1 MFIPASSSWFNFDT
15 IHEIEIKSL
24 PEYFCGKY
32 PSKTPEVYKEYRNFM
47 INLYRENQSS
57 YLTATVCRRHLAG
70 DACSILRIHAL
81 LEHWG
86 LINFKV
92 DPRIKPTDPFL
103 PKAFNFKSP
112 IYVDASSFIIKEG
125 NNSSTR
131 IGSNNVV
138 LTNKSGEEMR
148 TLFPIN
154 NHPESLFRSF
164 FEKNS
169 NTAVNQVNFLTKN
182 YRPKCDLCG
191 NLCELDWYITSKDG
205 KDPFDFNETN
215 KENSSATEQK
225 DILLICEECYDKG
238 EFPKGLGKENF
249 ELSNVYNI
257 LMPNEKFHTKL
268 KTRLE
273 EEKWTEEETKMLL
286 EAIDKYKD
294 NWDEIIK
301 VFNGKRNKSDCIVH
315 LMQLPIKENVS
326 FKVTDLNMQNES
338 TNKEEINAVTNQS
351 DPLIGQVL
359 FFAKMFEKYVEDD
372 KKKEENNNNE
382 MNDNTTDL
390 SSTDKMK
397 EVIYKTYA
405 KSIDVSKKLQNE
417 QKNEMK
423 KIMNL
428 LVHLEMKK
436 IELKL
441 AYFNDFEKL
450 IQFQNQ
456 QIKTME
462 SQVFQDRIKLALK
475 KNEIIGLSQ
484 KVKEQEKTGPTQ
496 ELIEKINEV
505 KIANDT
511 KVIDLLNNVQPKG
524 DTNNVNITNG
534 LQSL

>member
-1 MFIPASSSWFNFDT
+1 M
-15 IHEIEIKSL
+15 
-24 PEYFCGKY
+24 
-32 PSKTPEVYKEYRNFM
+32 V
-47 INLYRENQSS
+47 
-57 YLTATVCRRHLAG
+57 
-70 DACSILRIHAL
+70 
-81 LEHWG
+81 
-86 LINFKV
+86 
-92 DPRIKPTDPFL
+92 
-103 PKAFNFKSP
+103 
-112 IYVDASSFIIKEG
+112 
-125 NNSSTR
+125 
-131 IGSNNVV
+131 
-138 LTNKSGEEMR
+138 
-148 TLFPIN
+148 
-154 NHPESLFRSF
+154 
-164 FEKNS
+164 
-169 NTAVNQVNFLTKN
+169 
-182 YRPKCDLCG
+182 
-191 NLCELDWYITSKDG
+191 
-205 KDPFDFNETN
+205 
-215 KENSSATEQK
+215 
-225 DILLICEECYDKG
+225 
-238 EFPKGLGKENF
+238 
-249 ELSNVYNI
+249 
-257 LMPNEKFHTKL
+257 
-268 KTRLE
+268 
-273 EEKWTEEETKMLL
+273 L

-382 MNDNTTDL
+382 MNDNTSDL

>member
-1 MFIPASSSWFNFDT
+1 
-15 IHEIEIKSL
+15 
-24 PEYFCGKY
+24 
-32 PSKTPEVYKEYRNFM
+32 
-47 INLYRENQSS
+47 
-57 YLTATVCRRHLAG
+57 
-70 DACSILRIHAL
+70 
-81 LEHWG
+81 
-86 LINFKV
+86 
-92 DPRIKPTDPFL
+92 
-103 PKAFNFKSP
+103 
-112 IYVDASSFIIKEG
+112 
-125 NNSSTR
+125 
-131 IGSNNVV
+131 
-138 LTNKSGEEMR
+138 
-148 TLFPIN
+148 
-154 NHPESLFRSF
+154 
-164 FEKNS
+164 
-169 NTAVNQVNFLTKN
+169 
-182 YRPKCDLCG
+182 
-191 NLCELDWYITSKDG
+191 
-205 KDPFDFNETN
+205 
-215 KENSSATEQK
+215 
-225 DILLICEECYDKG
+225 
-238 EFPKGLGKENF
+238 
-249 ELSNVYNI
+249 
-257 LMPNEKFHTKL
+257 
-268 KTRLE
+268 
-273 EEKWTEEETKMLL
+273 
-286 EAIDKYKD
+286 
-294 NWDEIIK
+294 
-301 VFNGKRNKSDCIVH
+301 
-315 LMQLPIKENVS
+315 
-326 FKVTDLNMQNES
+326 
-338 TNKEEINAVTNQS
+338 
-351 DPLIGQVL
+351 
-359 FFAKMFEKYVEDD
+359 MFEKYVEDD
-372 KKKEENNNNE
+372 KKKEESNNNE
-382 MNDNTTDL
+382 MNDNTSDL

>member
-1 MFIPASSSWFNFDT
+1 
-15 IHEIEIKSL
+15 
-24 PEYFCGKY
+24 
-32 PSKTPEVYKEYRNFM
+32 
-47 INLYRENQSS
+47 
-57 YLTATVCRRHLAG
+57 
-70 DACSILRIHAL
+70 
-81 LEHWG
+81 
-86 LINFKV
+86 
-92 DPRIKPTDPFL
+92 
-103 PKAFNFKSP
+103 
-112 IYVDASSFIIKEG
+112 
-125 NNSSTR
+125 
-131 IGSNNVV
+131 
-138 LTNKSGEEMR
+138 
-148 TLFPIN
+148 
-154 NHPESLFRSF
+154 
-164 FEKNS
+164 
-169 NTAVNQVNFLTKN
+169 
-182 YRPKCDLCG
+182 
-191 NLCELDWYITSKDG
+191 
-205 KDPFDFNETN
+205 
-215 KENSSATEQK
+215 
-225 DILLICEECYDKG
+225 
-238 EFPKGLGKENF
+238 
-249 ELSNVYNI
+249 
-257 LMPNEKFHTKL
+257 
-268 KTRLE
+268 
-273 EEKWTEEETKMLL
+273 
-286 EAIDKYKD
+286 
-294 NWDEIIK
+294 
-301 VFNGKRNKSDCIVH
+301 
-315 LMQLPIKENVS
+315 MQLPIKENAS

-382 MNDNTTDL
+382 MNDNTSDL